1 MTDLDHKPA
10 RDTPGTANTTGP
22 ATSVAASPWETTER
36 RAVRDLVRRFVDVE
50 VRPHLDEWERA
61 GEIPRSLH
69 EKAAAAG
76 LLGIGFA
83 EELGGSGG
91 DLRDVIVLTEEI
103 IQAGGSSGVVA
114 ALFTHGIA
122 LPHLVATGNPDLAER
137 FVRPTLAGEK
147 IGSLAVTEA
156 DGGSDVAALR
166 TTAKRDGEHYV
177 VNGSKTF
184 ITSGGRADFVTTA
197 VRTGGPGFAGIS
209 LLVIERG
216 TPGFTVTRRLEK
228 MGWHCSDTAE
238 LSFVDARVPVA
249 NLVGEQDS
257 GFIQLAQQFQIERIS
272 LAVQAYATA
281 QRCLD
286 LTVSWARLRET
297 FGRPLI
303 SRQVVRHRLVE
314 MAQQIEL
321 ARTYTRDVAG
331 RILAGEE
338 VVAPVCMAKNA
349 AVAACSFVVDA
360 AVQLHGGFGYSRD
373 AEVERHFR
381 DARILGIGGGTT
393 EVLTDLAAKRLGF
406 TA

>member
-1 MTDLDHKPA
+1 MTDLDLDPITAPA
-10 RDTPGTANTTGP
+10 PP
-22 ATSVAASPWETTER
+22 VASPWETGER
-36 RAVRDLVRRFVDVE
+36 RALRDLVRRFVIKE
-50 VRPHLDEWERA
+50 IRPHLDDWERA
-61 GEIPRSLH
+61 GEVPRALH

-83 EELGGSGG
+83 EDIGGSGG
-91 DLRDVIVLTEEI
+91 DLRDVIVLTEEV
-103 IQAGGSSGVVA
+103 IQAGGSSGMVA

-122 LPHLVATGNPDLAER
+122 LPHLVAAGNPEHLDR
-137 FVRPTLAGEK
+137 YVRPTLGGTA

-166 TTAKRDGEHYV
+166 TTARRDGEDYV

-184 ITSGGRADFVTTA
+184 ITSGARADYVTTA
-197 VRTGGPGFAGIS
+197 VRTGGPGYAGIS
-209 LLVIERG
+209 LLVVERG
-216 TPGFTVTRRLEK
+216 TPGFTVARRLEK

-249 NLVGEQDS
+249 NLVGAENT
-257 GFIQLAQQFQIERIS
+257 GFGQLAEQFQIERIS

-286 LTVSWARLRET
+286 LTVDWVRLRET
-297 FGRPLI
+297 FGKPLI
-303 SRQVVRHRLVE
+303 SRQLVRHRLVE
-314 MAQQIEL
+314 MAQRIEL
-321 ARTYTRDVAG
+321 ARTYTRDVAQ
-331 RILAGEE
+331 RIVAGEE
-338 VVAPVCMAKNA
+338 VVAQVCLAKNA
-349 AVAACSFVVDA
+349 AVEACSFVVDA

-373 AEVERHFR
+373 SEVERHFR

-393 EVLTDLAAKRLGF
+393 EVLAELAARRLGY